1 MSRMHVF
8 YQALHEIY
16 DPERGGDKAKAG
28 KLMNAYHKW

>member
-16 DPERGGDKAKAG
+16 DPERGDKAKAS